1 MKVGKLRGLLKKFL
15 ILAIEWNF
23 DLNLE
28 LNFRLTKLNHY
39 CRNTLSYL
47 TRCFNSS
54 YSFSKKTSIMIDKVK
69 MER

>member
-39 CRNTLSYL
+39 CRNTLTDL
-47 TRCFNSS
+47 TRCFNSG
-54 YSFSKKTSIMIDKVK
+54 YNFSKKTSIMIDKVK